1 MLTLKGYLLEARQKT
16 SVDAE
21 LLSHLT
27 HAKDLP
33 HELPGPGHE
42 HGVNLI
48 HEFHKLRTG
57 QPTSVVAT
65 HKVDGGASVVVGHDE
80 KGPFVSD
87 KHRHGRGVVAR
98 NEEEI
103 DQHFG
108 HAPSYAASM
117 KNVLEHAHHIV
128 NKGHTV
134 QGDLLFTEH
143 DKDIRKGGTVTA
155 HPNRLQYKMK
165 TPAKVGIAIH
175 TEITNGIAHKPSKA
189 AIAHHPEVFKPNLEF
204 DSNKHPYGEKDRKAT
219 EMHLQKAKEL
229 IGKNPDLSHLT
240 DEHQTHFTTYMNRTT
255 RKGNTPSVEGY
266 KTHLEEEGVK
276 KAGTVKTDA
285 AKATHINK
293 FKGMAEHVEK
303 NRDAFENTL
312 KINHHLSQA
321 TEHVLKGIKHHDMHT
336 MVDGKQSDTEGVVLL
351 KRDQQKR
358 LRPVAKLV
366 PKEVSHQILNNP
378 RFSKA

>member
-1 MLTLKGYLLEARQKT
+1 MFTLKGYLQEARTKT

-48 HEFHKLRTG
+48 HEFHKLRMG
-57 QPTSVVAT
+57 QPSSVVAT

-87 KHRHGRGVVAR
+87 KHRHARGVVAR
-98 NEEEI
+98 TPEEVDE
-103 DQHFG
+103 HFG
-108 HAPSYAASM
+108 HAPGYAADM

-143 DKDIRKGGTVTA
+143 SKDQRKGQTITA
-155 HPNRLQYKMK
+155 HANRLQYKIK
-165 TPAKVGIAIH
+165 TPAKLGIAVH
-175 TEITNGIAHKPSKA
+175 TEITNGIAHKPSAK
-189 AIAHHPEVFKPNLEF
+189 AIAHSPEVFKPNLDFNPKEHKY
-204 DSNKHPYGEKDRKAT
+204 SPQDRKMT
-219 EMHLQKAKEL
+219 EQHLEAAKKL
-229 IGKNPDLSHLT
+229 IKDNPDTSHLT
-240 DEHQTHFTTYMNRTT
+240 EEHQTQFTTYMNRTT
-255 RKGNTPSVEGY
+255 RKGTKPSIEGY
-266 KTHLEEEGVK
+266 KTHLLEEGAK
-276 KAGTVKTDA
+276 KAATVKTEA

-293 FKGMAEHVEK
+293 FKAMAQHVDDNK
-303 NRDAFENTL
+303 GAFENTL

-321 TEHVLKGIKHHDMHT
+321 TEHVLKGIKHTDMDT
-336 MVDGKQSDTEGVVLL
+336 AIDNKPSDTEGVVLL
-351 KRDQQKR
+351 KKDAQRR

-378 RFSKA
+378 RFAKA

>member
-1 MLTLKGYLLEARQKT
+1 MFTLKGYLQEARTKT

-48 HEFHKLRTG
+48 HEFHKLRMG
-57 QPTSVVAT
+57 QPSSVVAT

-98 NEEEI
+98 SEEEV

-108 HAPSYAASM
+108 HAPGYAADL

-143 DKDIRKGGTVTA
+143 SKDQRKGQTITA
-155 HPNRLQYKMK
+155 HPNRLQYKIK
-165 TPAKVGIAIH
+165 TPAKLGIAIH
-175 TEITNGIAHKPSKA
+175 TEITNGIAHKPSSK
-189 AIAHHPEVFKPNLEF
+189 AIAQHSEVFKPNLDF
-204 DSNKHPYGEKDRKAT
+204 DHKQHKYSPQDRKMT
-219 EMHLQKAKEL
+219 EQHLESAKKL
-229 IGKNPDLSHLT
+229 IGKNPETSHLT
-240 DEHQTHFTTYMNRTT
+240 EEHQTHFTTYMNRTT
-255 RKGNTPSVEGY
+255 RKATTPSLEGY
-266 KTHLEEEGVK
+266 KTHLLEEGAK
-276 KAGTVKTDA
+276 KAGTVKTEA
-285 AKATHINK
+285 AKAAHINK
-293 FKGMAEHVEK
+293 FKGMAAHVDSHKE
-303 NRDAFENTL
+303 AFENTL

-321 TEHVLKGIKHHDMHT
+321 TEHVLKGIKHSDMGT
-336 MVDGKQSDTEGVVLL
+336 SIDNKASDTEGVVLL
-351 KRDQQKR
+351 KKDAQRR

-378 RFSKA
+378 RFAKA

>member
-1 MLTLKGYLLEARQKT
+1 MLTLKVYLQEAKTKT

-57 QPTSVVAT
+57 QPGSVVAT

-87 KHRHGRGVVAR
+87 KHRHARGAVAR
-98 NEEEI
+98 TPEEVDE
-103 DQHFG
+103 HFG
-108 HAPSYAASM
+108 HAPSYAADL

-143 DKDIRKGGTVTA
+143 SKDQRKGPTVTA
-155 HPNRLQYKMK
+155 HANRLQYKIK
-165 TPAKVGIAIH
+165 TPAKMGIAIH
-175 TEITNGIAHKPSKA
+175 TEISNGIAHKPTKN
-189 AIAHHPEVFKPNLEF
+189 AIASHPEVFKPNLDF
-204 DSNKHPYGEKDRKAT
+204 DASKHTYKPADRKMT
-219 EMHLQKAKEL
+219 EQHLESAKKL
-229 IGKNPDLSHLT
+229 IGANPDTSHLT
-240 DEHQTHFTTYMNRTT
+240 EEHQKHFTVYMNRST
-255 RKGNTPSVEGY
+255 KNSKIPSVEGY
-266 KTHLEEEGVK
+266 KTHLHDEGIK
-276 KAGTVKTDA
+276 KADTVKTA
-285 AKATHINK
+285 NAKAAHIEK
-293 FKGMAEHVEK
+293 FKSLAHQVDQNK
-303 NRDAFENTL
+303 DKFENTI
-312 KINHHLSQA
+312 KINHHLSLA
-321 TEHVLKGIKHHDMHT
+321 TEHVLKGIKHPDMET
-336 MVDGKQSDTEGVVLL
+336 SIDNKPSDTEGIVLL
-351 KRDQQKR
+351 KKDQQRR

-366 PKEVSHQILNNP
+366 PKEVSHKILNNP
-378 RFSKA
+378 RFAKA

>member
-1 MLTLKGYLLEARQKT
+1 MLSLKSYLTEAKTKT
-16 SVDAE
+16 SVDAA

-57 QPTSVVAT
+57 QPTSVVAS

-98 NEEEI
+98 TEEEI
-103 DQHFG
+103 DEHFG

-134 QGDLLFTEH
+134 QGDLLYTEH
-143 DKDIRKGGTVTA
+143 DKGIRKGATVTA
-155 HPNRLQYKMK
+155 HANRLQYKVK
-165 TPAKVGIAIH
+165 TPAKLGIAVH
-175 TEITNGIAHKPSKA
+175 TEITNGIAHKPSKG
-189 AIAHHPEVFKPNLEF
+189 AIAQHSEVFKPNLDF
-204 DSNKHPYGEKDRKAT
+204 DPNKHPYAEKDRKAT
-219 EMHLQKAKEL
+219 EMHLQKAKAL
-229 IGKNPDLSHLT
+229 MGSKPDHTHLT
-240 DEHQTHFTTYMNRTT
+240 EEHQPHFTTYMNRTT
-255 RKGNTPSVEGY
+255 RKGTTPSVDGY
-266 KTHLEEEGVK
+266 KAHLEEEGVK
-276 KAGTVKTDA
+276 KAGTVKTEA

-293 FKGMAEHVEK
+293 FRSMADHVEK
-303 NRDAFENTL
+303 NRSAFENTL
-312 KINHHLSQA
+312 QINHHLSKG
-321 TEHVLKGIKHHDMHT
+321 TEHVLKGIKHTDMDT
-336 MVDGKQSDTEGVVLL
+336 KIDGKAADTEGVVLL
-351 KRDQQKR
+351 KRDQQRR